1 MDEEEIE
8 RNAKCKVEG
17 ARFLGGPRNDRGAEG
32 ARFLVVGLARNDR
45 RKGVGMEN
53 LHEIGFVVREK
64 RRRIR
69 NRALLAVV
77 LTVLLGGLM
86 LAGARIDGLERELA
100 REQARFLHS
109 SDSVG
114 MTGRTDTVMIGLKRA
129 TLQDGDVVLRI
140 GIVGEEAE
148 VKAEAEGGKR

>member
-1 MDEEEIE
+1 LDEEKI
-8 RNAKCKVEG
+8 V
-17 ARFLGGPRNDRGAEG
+17 
-32 ARFLVVGLARNDR
+32 
-45 RKGVGMEN
+45 EN
-53 LHEIGFVVREK
+53 LHEMGFVVREK

-140 GIVGEEAE
+140 GIVGEERSE
-148 VKAEAEGGKR
+148 DGGWRMEEGKGKAATGGRDSSGNLGMTKGGKR

>member
-1 MDEEEIE
+1 
-8 RNAKCKVEG
+8 
-17 ARFLGGPRNDRGAEG
+17 
-32 ARFLVVGLARNDR
+32 
-45 RKGVGMEN
+45 MEN

-86 LAGARIDGLERELA
+86 LAGARIDGLERQVA
-100 REQARFLHS
+100 QAQAQAQAQA
-109 SDSVG
+109 
-114 MTGRTDTVMIGLKRA
+114 RTDTVILGLKRA

-140 GIVGEEAE
+140 GIVGETGRTSTDYTDSTDGSGRT
-148 VKAEAEGGKR
+148 KATGGKR